1 MAPTALR
8 VSDAERND
16 VIAALCRHFADGRL
30 DEEEFNER
38 QARAGAAKT
47 HADLAPLLADLPR
60 LGAMTPATRPHR
72 PRARYLIAALVLVTL
87 AASAVSSV
95 SHLLHPHVPWALIV
109 VGVFCLVSWQ
119 RHTSH
124 RR

>member
-1 MAPTALR
+1 MDMR
-8 VSDAERND
+8 VSDAERSD

-47 HADLAPLLADLPR
+47 QRDLVPLLADLPR
-60 LGAMTPATRPHR
+60 LGPMTPATRPQR
-72 PRARYLIAALVLVTL
+72 PAARYVLVALVLVAV
-87 AASAVSSV
+87 AASALSSV
-95 SHLLHPHVPWALIV
+95 NHLLHPHVPWALIV
-109 VGVFCLVSWQ
+109 VALFCLLSWQ
-119 RHTSH
+119 RHTRH